1 MIFIPGKKRILWMLL
16 CLNVHLLMI
25 FLYKP
30 TIALAISCED
40 VNNQLDHTKLFID
53 KSILL
58 EDQSDRILHVFMSSL
73 DPSKVFFTKEDYEY
87 AKELFGFYEVAD
99 DTMKIDCTIID
110 NIAMVLSQRVQ
121 MAKEFVSTLSY
132 DDVRPQATNKLEFFY
147 EAGDYADDEEEAG
160 ERLLNLAR
168 RQAFF
173 FEASQQ
179 LKKRGDKERFT
190 LKSVNTYFASLSK
203 FFSLERPEA
212 KLYYY
217 GTFIRSAIIAIDR
230 DSSYLSEID
239 MRMINRHH
247 QSSRL
252 NAQSR
257 PSTVNAPMNTF
268 KFESSVGGL
277 VIATRDWEEPYWRIA
292 SVHDSHNELALK
304 SDLLRPGD
312 MLVAFSP
319 GPRSILTDLSY
330 SQYMFDFMNSFT
342 AEAKNVKKQTS
353 VMTLRRGEGNEA
365 EVRLVSFSQ
374 RGSGLPAEYGQVQFQ
389 ASLREAAKQTE
400 EKAVK
405 EAKDVD
411 ISYVKLL
418 VFPDN
423 DHLYST
429 DFGSIKNVL
438 RGFAEEKPQ
447 VIVVDLRF
455 NNPLDNGHPSWESVR
470 EFLSAFVPPEVSLGF
485 VRQRDQDG
493 EEESYLMYSDA
504 PDYLSEEDHERL
516 QNTPLVVLTSHR
528 SREYHEWVSHIL
540 SYHKRALLV
549 GDASTASKDTVNS
562 VVLGGSYVMSVPSIR
577 LYTPGGKNFA
587 VSPVMAHVPIPSFIP
602 SKPTLELRYPEN
614 AYDDSLVEFDA
625 EESVAA
631 GDDSRDFVPTEWVN
645 ELVERSQSRI
655 KRNPAFEI
663 YQHIEQ
669 LVQLEN
675 IIHYRPKYMPMDI
688 SALTHQV
695 SQHQTPHHP
704 ELGSTPKAYYL
715 WGQSILRL
723 DHTLVEALQVA
734 ADYGTLFAGSL
745 LPEQDEW
752 SMVPHPKFQPQSEGS
767 NPKPAKHKGKAQ
779 RNSGGFN

>member
-25 FLYKP
+25 FLYQP

-40 VNNQLDHTKLFID
+40 VNNRLDHTKLFID

-73 DPSKVFFTKEDYEY
+73 DPSKVFFTKEDYDY
-87 AKELFGFYEVAD
+87 AKEVFGFYEVAD

-132 DDVRPQATNKLEFFY
+132 DDIKPQATNKLEFFY
-147 EAGDYADDEEEAG
+147 GANDYAGHEEEAG
-160 ERLLNLAR
+160 DRLRNLAR

-173 FEASQQ
+173 FEASEQ
-179 LKKRGDKERFT
+179 LKKRGDKEKFT
-190 LKSVNTYFASLSK
+190 LKSVNSYFASLSK

-212 KLYYY
+212 QLFYYS
-217 GTFIRSAIIAIDR
+217 TFIRSVIIAIDR

-239 MRMINRHH
+239 MKIISRHH
-247 QSSRL
+247 QSVRL
-252 NAQSR
+252 NAQS
-257 PSTVNAPMNTF
+257 PSVVNGPMNTF
-268 KFESSVGGL
+268 KFESSVGAL
-277 VIATRDWEEPYWRIA
+277 VIATRDWEEPYWRVA
-292 SVHDSHNELALK
+292 SVHDSHNEVAL
-304 SDLLRPGD
+304 STDLLRPGD

-319 GPRSILTDLSY
+319 GPRSVLTDLSY
-330 SQYMFDFMNSFT
+330 SQYIFDFMNSFT
-342 AEAKNVKKQTS
+342 AANIKKQAS

-374 RGSGLPAEYGQVQFQ
+374 RGSGLPAEYGQLEFQ
-389 ASLREAAKQTE
+389 ASLSKSAKQAE
-400 EKAVK
+400 ETTIKG
-405 EAKDVD
+405 KDID
-411 ISYVKLL
+411 ISYAKLL

-423 DHLYST
+423 DNLYST

-438 RGFAEEKPQ
+438 KGFAEEKPQ
-447 VIVVDLRF
+447 VIVMDLRF
-455 NNPLDNGHPSWESVR
+455 NNPIDNGHPSWESVR

-485 VRQRDQDG
+485 VRERSKDG
-493 EEESYLMYSDA
+493 DEESYLMYSDV

-549 GDASTASKDTVNS
+549 GDVSTASKDTVNS

-587 VSPVMAHVPIPSFIP
+587 ASPVVAHVPIPSFMP

-614 AYDDSLVEFDA
+614 AYDDSLFEFDA
-625 EESVAA
+625 EDSVAA
-631 GDDSRDFVPTEWVN
+631 EDDSRNFTPTEWVN
-645 ELVERSQSRI
+645 ELVDRSQSRI
-655 KRNPAFEI
+655 KQNPAFEI
-663 YQHIEQ
+663 YQRIEK

-675 IIHYRPKYMPMDI
+675 IIHYRPKYMPMDL

-704 ELGSTPKAYYL
+704 EFASTPKAHYL

-734 ADYGTLFAGSL
+734 ADYGALFAGIP
-745 LPEQDEW
+745 LPDQGEW
-752 SMVPHPKFQPQSEGS
+752 AIVPHSKFQPQTSEGS
-767 NPKPAKHKGKAQ
+767 KPGPVKRKKKGKAQ